1 MKKWRIVLLILLI
14 SAGIAWGVFFSGKG
28 DNPEPDAGDGKEII
42 MAQKGDILVVVEA
55 TGRVIP
61 NQEVEIKC
69 KASGEITSLPIDV
82 SDTVQKGD
90 LLLQLNPE
98 DEERSVRRAEVA
110 LAVSQARRKQANLN
124 LNIAER
130 NLVTEEARTR
140 AALVSAEAKLQEAR
154 FKRERVEQL
163 LDKKM
168 ASPEERDVA
177 RTVYAQAEAEHET
190 AKARMEDLKTAAIQ
204 IETKREEVKIA
215 EADVETDKINLSDAA
230 QRLEDTTLVAP
241 IDGIVA
247 VNNVQVGQI
256 IASGIN
262 NVGGGT
268 TVMTLVDLSRI
279 FILVSVDE
287 SDIGQVRIGQ
297 IVDITVDAHPGIQFP
312 GSVDRVATKGAV
324 TSNVVT
330 FEVKVEVKGQD
341 RNLLKPE
348 MTANVEIMAVEKNG
362 VLLVPL
368 KAIER
373 KRNEQFVTV
382 RKADGTDERKLVTT
396 GVTDGVSVEILSG
409 LQRGS
414 QIAIPSKGAQSRW
427 QVDGDKNGDNARKNP
442 RKMGLMGRGPGR

>member
-1 MKKWRIVLLILLI
+1 MKKRGIILLILFV
-14 SAGIAWGVFFSGKG
+14 SAGIAWFVFFSGKG
-28 DNPEPDAGDGKEII
+28 DNREPDAEDGKEIV
-42 MAQKGDILVVVEA
+42 MAQNGDILVVVEA
-55 TGRVIP
+55 TGRVIS

-69 KASGEITSLPIDV
+69 KASGEITSLPVDV
-82 SDTVQKGD
+82 SDMVKKGD

-110 LAVSQARRKQANLN
+110 LAVSQARQKQANLN

-130 NLVTEEARTR
+130 NLVTEKTR
-140 AALVSAEAKLQEAR
+140 AGAALVSAEAKLHEAR

-177 RTVYAQAEAEHET
+177 RTLYAQAEAEHET
-190 AKARMEDLKTAAIQ
+190 AKARMEDLNTAAIQ

-215 EADVETDKINLSDAA
+215 EAAVETDKINLSDAV
-230 QRLEDTTLVAP
+230 QRLADTTLAAP

-279 FILVSVDE
+279 FVLVSVDE

-297 IVDITVDAHPGIQFP
+297 IVNISVDAHPGIQFP

-330 FEVKVEVKGQD
+330 FEVKVEVKGDD

-348 MTANVEIMAVEKNG
+348 MTANVEIMAVEQNG
-362 VLLVPL
+362 VLLAPL

-382 RKADGTDERKLVTT
+382 RKADGTDEQKMVTT

-409 LQRGS
+409 LQKRD
-414 QIAIPSKGAQSRW
+414 QIVVSSKGAQSRW
-427 QVDGDKNGDNARKNP
+427 QRDDDKTGKNP
-442 RKMGLMGRGPGR
+442 RRTGLMRKGPHR